1 MEQNNIPGR
10 PRMTVGDRA
19 KQFAPFAALT
29 GLNAT
34 LSKKEKIVVPRPIL
48 SEESL
53 EELDRRMQSIRQGEM
68 VSVIYYSS
76 GECIKISGLV
86 AKVERSSRILQIV
99 NTRIGFDDILEIT
112 PRD

>member
-1 MEQNNIPGR
+1 MEQNKIPKR
-10 PRMTVGDRA
+10 PKMTVGDRA

-34 LSKKEKIVVPRPIL
+34 LSKKEKIVVPRPVL

-53 EELDRRMQSIRQGEM
+53 EELDRRMQSIRRGDM
-68 VSVIYYSS
+68 ITVIYYSAQ
-76 GECIKISGLV
+76 ECIKISGMV
-86 AKVERSSRILQIV
+86 AKIERSSRILQIV

-112 PRD
+112 PPD